1 LALLGQ
7 SLKWQQHQG
16 LLPSGTTIDLFRG
29 KAAIREQVEEKYP
42 TVMTREIKVGDKTHV
57 ECVRFSPDGQYL
69 ISGSVDGFIEVWNFT
84 TGKIRKDLKY
94 QAQENFMLM
103 EDAVLCLAFS
113 RDSEMLASGAR
124 DGKLQV
130 WKIQTGQ
137 CLRRFEKAH
146 NKGLT
151 SITFSKDSSQV
162 LTASFDCS
170 IRFLFFF
177 LGLKLIS
184 FYNFIKHRIHG
195 LKSGKLIK
203 EFVGHSSFVNDAIY
217 SIDSHN
223 IISGSSDGTV
233 KIWNFKTTECINTF
247 KTFDSTSTMDIAVN
261 SIHFLP
267 KTTDQFVVC
276 NKSNNVYIMN
286 MQGQVVRS
294 FSTGKRDGGEISCCC
309 LSPKGEWIYAIGQD
323 MVLYCFSVTTG
334 KLERTIHKV
343 HVKDVIGLC
352 HHPHQNLISTYSEDG
367 LIKLWSSE

>member
-1 LALLGQ
+1 MG
-7 SLKWQQHQG
+7 
-16 LLPSGTTIDLFRG
+16 
-29 KAAIREQVEEKYP
+29 
-42 TVMTREIKVGDKTHV
+42 
-57 ECVRFSPDGQYL
+57 
-69 ISGSVDGFIEVWNFT
+69 
-84 TGKIRKDLKY
+84 
-94 QAQENFMLM
+94 
-103 EDAVLCLAFS
+103 
-113 RDSEMLASGAR
+113 
-124 DGKLQV
+124 
-130 WKIQTGQ
+130 
-137 CLRRFEKAH
+137 
-146 NKGLT
+146 
-151 SITFSKDSSQV
+151 
-162 LTASFDCS
+162 
-170 IRFLFFF
+170 FFF
-177 LGLKLIS
+177 RLKLIL
-184 FYNFIKHRIHG
+184 FYIIKHRIHG

-294 FSTGKRDGGEISCCC
+294 FSTGKREGGEISCCC